1 MLDGRGQ
8 HKAGDGIAVWQQ
20 GLNEGLEIGESGG
33 GHFEQEVVAA
43 GKVMALADLFEGLD
57 VLKQAVVI
65 LAAATHA
72 DEGEDFEAQ
81 GFAVDVDRVAAQDAN
96 FFHLLQALAGC
107 GGGEADAAAKFG
119 ETEARIGLKFV
130 EKLSSMRVKERRGI
144 HCHRWQSYASHT
156 VYVLSG
162 GEIVFSS
169 GNQPPK
175 ITSMDRLILDGQ
187 PLTLEQIEAAAHAQC
202 RVEVSADAQRRVA
215 ESRGLIERILAAG
228 ETVYGVNT
236 GFGKLADVR
245 IPANKLAELQI
256 NLVRSHAGGVGE
268 PLAEAE
274 SRAMVLLRANVLA
287 KGFSGVRPELLELLI
302 GLLNAGVHPVIPEKG
317 SVGASGDLAPLAHLA
332 LVVVGEGEAFY
343 RGERIAG
350 GEALRRAGL
359 KPLELTAK
367 EGLALLN
374 GTQAMTAV
382 GVLGV
387 SRAKR
392 VVQLCDLA
400 GAMSLEALKGTPAAF
415 DERIQK
421 ARPHAG
427 QIASAAHLLGLLEG
441 SEIRESHRTGDTR
454 VQDAYCLRCMPQV
467 HGAVRGVLEH
477 VAGVLKVEAGSATD
491 NPLVFPST
499 EGGTVISG
507 GNFHGAPLSYAFDYA
522 AIAMTDLAGI
532 TERRIDRLLNPD
544 INEGL
549 PAFLAMDPGLSSGF
563 MIAQIVAAALINE
576 CQVLA
581 HPSSTGSI
589 PTDGGKEDHVSM
601 GMTGA
606 IKLRQI
612 VEHVE
617 RVLAIELMCAAQAL
631 EFRRPLK
638 SSRRIE
644 EAHDMVRTV
653 VARLERDRVLAPDIE
668 AMAGAIR
675 SGKLDG
681 WRG

>member
-1 MLDGRGQ
+1 MDKLELNGQ
-8 HKAGDGIAVWQQ
+8 A
-20 GLNEGLEIGESGG
+20 
-33 GHFEQEVVAA
+33 
-43 GKVMALADLFEGLD
+43 
-57 VLKQAVVI
+57 
-65 LAAATHA
+65 
-72 DEGEDFEAQ
+72 
-81 GFAVDVDRVAAQDAN
+81 
-96 FFHLLQALAGC
+96 
-107 GGGEADAAAKFG
+107 
-119 ETEARIGLKFV
+119 
-130 EKLSSMRVKERRGI
+130 
-144 HCHRWQSYASHT
+144 
-156 VYVLSG
+156 
-162 GEIVFSS
+162 
-169 GNQPPK
+169 
-175 ITSMDRLILDGQ
+175 
-187 PLTLEQIEAAAHAQC
+187 LTLEDIDSVALRERPVGVAPEALQ
-202 RVEVSADAQRRVA
+202 RVI
-215 ESRGLIERILAAG
+215 ESRGLIERILGAG
-228 ETVYGVNT
+228 EVVYGVNT
-236 GFGKLADVR
+236 GFGKLSDVH
-245 IPANKLAELQI
+245 IHGDKLAELQI

-268 PLAEAE
+268 PLSQSE
-274 SRAMVLLRANVLA
+274 SRAMLLLRANVLA
-287 KGFSGVRPELLELLI
+287 KGFSGVRPELLEILI

-350 GEALRRAGL
+350 SEALRRAGL

-382 GVLGV
+382 GALAV
-387 SRAKR
+387 SRARR
-392 VVQLCDLA
+392 VAELCDLA

-415 DERIQK
+415 DARIQK
-421 ARPHAG
+421 ARPHTG
-427 QIASAAHLLGLLEG
+427 QIAAAEHLLRLMDG
-441 SEIRESHRTGDTR
+441 SEIRESHREGDTR

-467 HGAVRGVLEH
+467 HGAVRDVLAH
-477 VAGVLKVEAGSATD
+477 VAGVLETEAGSATD
-491 NPLVFPST
+491 NPLVFPGEGAST
-499 EGGTVISG
+499 EAVISG

-576 CQVLA
+576 CQVLS

-606 IKLRQI
+606 NKLRQI

-644 EAHDMVRTV
+644 AAHDAMRKV
-653 VARLERDRVLAPDIE
+653 VPRLERDRVLAPDIAAVAE
-668 AMAGAIR
+668 AIR
-675 SGKLDG
+675 SGKLDE
-681 WRG
+681 WRM